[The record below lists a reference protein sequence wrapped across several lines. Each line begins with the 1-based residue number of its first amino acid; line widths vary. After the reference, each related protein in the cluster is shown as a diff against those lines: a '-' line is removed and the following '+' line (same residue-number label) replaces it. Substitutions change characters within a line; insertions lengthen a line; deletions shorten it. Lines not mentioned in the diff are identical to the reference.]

1 LRLTGS
7 YFELTDRLS
16 GRPTGRATG
25 AAPAERQDLVGQRS
39 DLLISVAKRVV
50 RSAVRRNTVKRIV
63 REAWR
68 SATLDALD
76 RGNQFSTSTPR
87 GTDKGIAEQ
96 RTQAGGQHGEGT
108 ADRPTG
114 AGAANVAARAT
125 SRTCL
130 VRLKRFPGAGAE
142 PAPSLAVIKRSLRKD
157 ADGLFAAYLRGSHR
171 R

>member
-7 YFELTDRLS
+7 YFELTDRVS
-16 GRPTGRATG
+16 SRPTSRATG
-25 AAPAERQDLVGQRS
+25 AAPAERRAPIGQRN
-39 DLLISVAKRVV
+39 DLLISVAKRMV

-68 SATLDALD
+68 AATRDSLD
-76 RGNQFSTSTPR
+76 RGNQYCTPR
-87 GTDKGIAEQ
+87 GTDKDIAEQ
-96 RTQAGGQHGEGT
+96 RTQAGGQRSDGK
-108 ADRPTG
+108 ADQATG
-114 AGAANVAARAT
+114 AVAATIASRAI
-125 SRTCL
+125 SRPFL

-157 ADGLFAAYLRGSHR
+157 VDGLFAAYLRGSPR